1 MCAETLSVAI
11 GYLIIGATP
20 IYNAFFGPG
29 PVTINTISCTS
40 SAQNISQCTITTP
53 SSCSHSNDA
62 GLRCAQPCTAAGQV
76 RLVGGTNNLEG
87 RVEICASGTWS
98 TVCDDFWS
106 EAEAK
111 IVCQQL
117 GYPSDGE

>member
-1 MCAETLSVAI
+1 MPSLVREQGLSLSTQSHVLAVLRTSASVPSPHHPPA
-11 GYLIIGATP
+11 LILMML
-20 IYNAFFGPG
+20 
-29 PVTINTISCTS
+29 
-40 SAQNISQCTITTP
+40 
-53 SSCSHSNDA
+53 